1 MVQVDIKHALM
12 EVSDI
17 RFVADL
23 GNYLGFPLV
32 KGRVSKD
39 VYNDILDRVQKKLA
53 SWKGNLLNKA
63 GRACLGMG
71 GQRDFFSLTEATTW
85 VK

>member
-1 MVQVDIKHALM
+1 MDRKHSLK

-17 RFVADL
+17 RFVEDL
-23 GNYLGFPLV
+23 GHYLGFPLM
-32 KGRVSKD
+32 KGKVSKY

-53 SWKGNLLNKA
+53 SWKGN
-63 GRACLGMG
+63 
-71 GQRDFFSLTEATTW
+71 F